1 MTDTVTLERR
11 GNIALITVNY
21 PPVNALSASV
31 RQGLTSTLSQASE
44 DDSVAAI
51 VLRCE
56 GRTFIAGADITEFG
70 KPMVEPTLPT
80 VLAKF
85 DTIGKPIIAAIHGTA
100 LGGGLETALSC
111 HYRIADSRA
120 KVGLPE
126 IKLGLLP
133 GSAGTQ
139 RLPRLIGVKAALD
152 IIVTGR
158 QVKAA
163 EALTLGIVDRV
174 TDEDL
179 TESAIKYAKEIIAD
193 GAKIR
198 RLSELDV
205 DTSELESDFFDNYRA
220 KMSAKKR
227 GFEAPQACIS
237 AVEASTTLSFADGML
252 KEREHFLKLLN
263 STQCAAQ
270 RHLFFA
276 DRKAAV
282 INDLAKDT
290 PVRKIEEVAIIGAGT
305 MGSGIAINFLNAGIP
320 VIMLELKQD
329 ALDRGLNTIKQ
340 YYESRKTKGRMTVS
354 QADHC
359 FSLLQGTLQYSD
371 LSNSSLVIEAVFESM
386 DVKRQVFETLDKVC
400 KPGAI
405 LASNTSTLDVDVIA
419 NMTSRPQDVIGLH
432 FFSPAQVMRLL
443 EVIRGEKTA
452 KDVMATA
459 MKLCS
464 VIGKVGVVSGV
475 CDGFIGNRMLKGYGR
490 EAGALLLEGA
500 VPQQIDKAMYKFGMA
515 MGPMAMGDL
524 AGLDVGYRVRK
535 ERRQR
540 GEDVP
545 LTDGAIAD
553 KLVELG
559 RMGQKTSK
567 GYYHYDEGSRTPTP
581 DAEVESV
588 IVATSEELG
597 ITRRDISDEEIVER
611 LIYPL
616 INEAALILE
625 EKIAQRPSDIDVV
638 WVNGYGFP
646 IYRGGPMFYAD
657 TVGLA
662 KILSTI
668 ESYQSKYGEDWAPAP
683 LLKQLVSENKSFS
696 DL

>member
-133 GSAGTQ
+133 GSTGTQ

-179 TESAIKYAKEIIAD
+179 TESAIEYAKEIIAD

-405 LASNTSTLDVDVIA
+405 LASNTSTLDVDAIA

-500 VPQQIDKAMYKFGMA
+500 VPQQIDKAMFKFGMA

-611 LIYPL
+611 LICPL